1 MVISGNT
8 EISLL
13 LFYIFQDNHLICAAF
28 GFLFFSVEN
37 FLFDNQQKA
46 VKEAEGGGGQRKK
59 KKINLHTN
67 KTTISQGENDL
78 WDLTGVLDAC
88 MFSWPIQYI
97 QSYTNNSEEW
107 LLTCYFQL
115 RLVV

>member
-8 EISLL
+8 EISFL

-59 KKINLHTN
+59 KKD
-67 KTTISQGENDL
+67 Q
-78 WDLTGVLDAC
+78 LTHK
-88 MFSWPIQYI
+88 
-97 QSYTNNSEEW
+97 
-107 LLTCYFQL
+107 
-115 RLVV
+115 

>member
-8 EISLL
+8 EISFL

-37 FLFDNQQKA
+37 FLFDNQQKV

-59 KKINLHTN
+59 KD
-67 KTTISQGENDL
+67 Q
-78 WDLTGVLDAC
+78 LTHK
-88 MFSWPIQYI
+88 
-97 QSYTNNSEEW
+97 
-107 LLTCYFQL
+107 
-115 RLVV
+115 

>member
-37 FLFDNQQKA
+37 FLFDNQQKE

-59 KKINLHTN
+59 KRSTYTQIRPQLAKEKMTFGILREFLMRVC
-67 KTTISQGENDL
+67 SAG
-78 WDLTGVLDAC
+78 
-88 MFSWPIQYI
+88 QYSI
-97 QSYTNNSEEW
+97 FKATLIIVRNG
-107 LLTCYFQL
+107 C
-115 RLVV
+115 

>member
-28 GFLFFSVEN
+28 GFFFFSVEN

-59 KKINLHTN
+59 KRPTYTQIRPQLAKEKMTFGILREFLMRVC
-67 KTTISQGENDL
+67 SAGEYSIFKA
-78 WDLTGVLDAC
+78 T
-88 MFSWPIQYI
+88 PII
-97 QSYTNNSEEW
+97 VRNG
-107 LLTCYFQL
+107 C
-115 RLVV
+115 

>member
-13 LFYIFQDNHLICAAF
+13 LFYIFQDNHLLCVAF
-28 GFLFFSVEN
+28 GFFFFLSVEN

-59 KKINLHTN
+59 KD
-67 KTTISQGENDL
+67 Q
-78 WDLTGVLDAC
+78 LTHK
-88 MFSWPIQYI
+88 
-97 QSYTNNSEEW
+97 
-107 LLTCYFQL
+107 
-115 RLVV
+115 